1 MPRRGTIKLISKT
14 LAQIDKEERARRQEY
29 KRISKMMPKDY
40 FKNINE
46 RESNAVSN
54 KPRPFC

>member
-14 LAQIDKEERARRQEY
+14 ISQIDEEERLVRQEY
-29 KRISKMMPKDY
+29 KRVNKMMPKDY
-40 FKNINE
+40 FKNTNE
-46 RESNAVSN
+46 RVSNAISN